1 MNVVGV
7 MSESDMTGRNWAI
20 HSEDGT
26 ARIILSEGE
35 TASASLATGQIAGFG
50 VVIHMLDA
58 GAPIPE
64 EVAKLARILIVE
76 VRPND
81 DASLRR
87 LLQLRADYPQT
98 KTIAAVRDASV
109 PIVRALLRSGVS
121 DILALPLTRDDLTSA
136 LAQIR
141 DEFEKAGQRTA
152 GVGKIIS
159 FVRSVGGVGAT
170 TLATQA
176 AALQASR
183 DSAAGRETCLI
194 DLDLQFGNAATYLG
208 LSPALTIADLI
219 EAGSRVDQAM
229 IRAAVVKTDGGLNV
243 LAAPPDI
250 APLEAASTDQI
261 FHLVDLATRE
271 FGTVLLDLPGTWT
284 NWSLS
289 LVGRSNVI
297 VLVIELTV
305 ASLRQARRQLALL
318 VNQGLGDVP
327 IVVVANRVQKRLFRS
342 INLGDAEEALNHPVA
357 FGIANDFPLIS
368 TALDQGVV
376 IGDVKPKSKVSR
388 DILALLDGC
397 EELMDR
403 TA

>member
-1 MNVVGV
+1 VGV
-7 MSESDMTGRNWAI
+7 MSESEMTGRNWTV
-20 HSEDGT
+20 HTEDGT
-26 ARIILSEGE
+26 ARIILSESE

-50 VVIHMLDA
+50 IVIHMLDA
-58 GAPIPE
+58 DAPIPE
-64 EVAKLARILIVE
+64 DVAKLARVLIVE

-81 DASLRR
+81 EASLRR

-109 PIVRALLRSGVS
+109 PIVRALLKSGVS
-121 DILALPLTRDDLTSA
+121 DIIALPLTRDDLTSA

-141 DEFEKAGQRTA
+141 EDLDKSGQRTA
-152 GVGKIIS
+152 GIGKIIS

-176 AALQASR
+176 AALQANR
-183 DSAAGRETCLI
+183 DAAAGRETCLI

-208 LSPALTIADLI
+208 LSPTLTIADLI

-229 IRAAVVKTDGGLNV
+229 IRTAVVKTQGGLNV

-271 FGTVLLDLPGTWT
+271 FGTVMLDFPGTWT

-289 LVGRSNVI
+289 LVGRSDVI

-305 ASLRQARRQLALL
+305 ASLRQARRQLTLL
-318 VNQGLGDVP
+318 ANQGLGDVP
-327 IVVVANRVQKRLFRS
+327 TLVVANRVEKRLFRS
-342 INLGDAEEALNHPVA
+342 INLGDAEDALNHPVA

-376 IGDVKPKSKVSR
+376 IGDIKPKSKVSK

-397 EELMDR
+397 DEMMGR
-403 TA
+403 TR